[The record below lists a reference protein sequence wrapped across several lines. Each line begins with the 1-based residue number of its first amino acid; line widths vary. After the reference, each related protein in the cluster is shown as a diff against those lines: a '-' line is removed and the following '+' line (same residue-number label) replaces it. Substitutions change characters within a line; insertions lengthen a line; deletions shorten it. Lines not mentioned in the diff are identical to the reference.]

1 MASREIVPERVW
13 EHKDSQVGTWYEV
26 IDPKQPLVEVWADG
40 NGVVIRQETV
50 GHEYADI
57 IELSHGQAYDLLSVI
72 SKALEIP
79 VRS

>member
-13 EHKDSQVGTWYEV
+13 EHDDFNGKFYEV
-26 IDPKQPLVEVWADG
+26 RDPAQPQVEVWAEDTMIVLRQDG
-40 NGVVIRQETV
+40 LGRDF
-50 GHEYADI
+50 ADI

-72 SKALEIP
+72 SKALDIP

>member
-13 EHKDSQVGTWYEV
+13 EHDDFNGKFYEV
-26 IDPKQPLVEVWADG
+26 RDPSQPQVEVWAD
-40 NGVVIRQETV
+40 VDSICIRQELPNMP
-50 GHEYADI
+50 HADI

-79 VRS
+79 VRP